1 MFSSPLGSRMAVAS
15 FVPSVQNHSR
25 RVSAPSHY
33 PARPPPLSIP
43 PILGLVVWCP
53 SVAKPQNELRASLS
67 KASGMFPPLAHRRL
81 TLSPDANPLPKGA
94 LYATVRIRILT
105 SHQCFFLF
113 RETLWFVCLTLAS
126 SPSPYKTAPENS
138 RRCRLRDR
146 VCRSGGIGQ
155 ELKFPDEGTTAISQS
170 SRHNPYRPSSILS
183 EKRLLRFLDTDT
195 PEK

>member
-1 MFSSPLGSRMAVAS
+1 MSMPDPAERACLRQQGLSSPG
-15 FVPSVQNHSR
+15 
-25 RVSAPSHY
+25 APS
-33 PARPPPLSIP
+33 AALSTALHP
-43 PILGLVVWCP
+43 SLG
-53 SVAKPQNELRASLS
+53 
-67 KASGMFPPLAHRRL
+67 
-81 TLSPDANPLPKGA
+81 GA
-94 LYATVRIRILT
+94 LFATVRIRILT

-138 RRCRLRDR
+138 RRCRLRDS

-155 ELKFPDEGTTAISQS
+155 ELKPPDAGTTAISQS

-183 EKRLLRFLDTDT
+183 EKRLLRFLGTDT